1 MGSSTIR
8 KTLLALSL
16 GLGLSGLASTTAIA
30 GPGERECQ
38 TLELRCLKGDA
49 AACDT
54 HDRLCW
60 RWGPR

>member
-1 MGSSTIR
+1 MKSATIR
-8 KTLLALSL
+8 KSLLALSL
-16 GLGLSGLASTTAIA
+16 GLGLSGLASSIAVA

-38 TLELRCLKGDA
+38 FLEQRCLNGDA
-49 AACDT
+49 GACET